1 MGNLD
6 LANSPLV
13 PFSEQWIPNLCK
25 WIQCLDDLIYW
36 SGNTFHEQ
44 GFSPTSFRK
53 HLEDPSILP
62 LGQRDNKGQLIAYG
76 EIVKKNKLHR
86 LNLCRIIVHPDQRGQ
101 GIGYQFCKSLVH
113 ICMSLGSYESVR
125 LNVLEKNKR
134 ALSCY
139 LSLGFSKIAVL
150 PKARKVGRIEQDVII
165 MSKSLKK
172 E

>member
-6 LANSPLV
+6 LTNSPLL
-13 PFSEQWIPNLCK
+13 PFSEQWIPDLCK
-25 WIQCLDDLIYW
+25 WIKCLDDLIYW

-44 GFSPTSFRK
+44 GFSPSSLRD
-53 HLEDPSILP
+53 HLDNQYILP
-62 LGQRDNKGQLIAYG
+62 LVQLDNEGRLIAYG

-86 LNLCRIIVHPDQRGQ
+86 LNLCRIIVHPDQRGL
-101 GIGYQFCKSLVH
+101 GIGYQFCKSLIH
-113 ICMSLGSYESVR
+113 ICLSLGSYESVR

-139 LSLGFSKIAVL
+139 LSLGFIKIGVL

-172 E
+172 